1 MIKTSKKEKWNAE
14 LIIANKELIFQNEEK
29 DKRAAELV
37 IANKELI
44 FQNKEKEKRAAELI
58 IANEE
63 LNFQNEEKEKRAAE
77 LVIANE
83 ELNFQNE
90 EKEKRAAELV
100 IANEELN
107 FQNKEKEKRA
117 TELVIANKELIFQN
131 EEKEKRAAELII
143 ANEELNFQNEEK
155 EKRAAELIIANE
167 ELNFQ
172 NKEKEKRAAELV
184 IANKELMIAATVFE
198 SQEGMLI
205 TDASNRIIRVNSAFA
220 SITGYSNED
229 VIGQKPSVL
238 SSEKQSAGF
247 FITMWDSINNTGAWQ
262 GEIYNTRKNGEI
274 YPEYI
279 TITAVKDAQGIVT
292 NYVETLTDITLIKAS
307 ADKIISLAYYDVLT
321 HLPNRSLLLDRLEQ
335 ALTASAESG
344 QRGAVLCI
352 DLDHFKNLNDTL
364 GHDMGDLLLKQVA
377 ERLIACI
384 YTKDTIARIG
394 GDEFVIILENLSDSA
409 IEAAAE
415 TNNIIE
421 KIAFTL
427 SKPYQLNTHFY
438 QSSSSIGATL
448 FMGHE
453 LKSKELLKQADIAMY
468 QSKGKGRNAITF
480 FNSVMQDKITARV
493 DIENEL
499 RVAIEQQQFQ
509 LHYQIQVDHIG
520 RPFGAEALIRWP
532 HPKRG
537 LISPLSFIPVA
548 EDTGLIITIGQWVLE
563 TACAQLNRWDKD
575 ELTRYL
581 TLSVN
586 VSAKQFFQTDFAA
599 QVIATVRRY
608 DINPTKLKLELTES
622 MLVESIENFI
632 STINT
637 LKEIGI
643 KISLDDFGTGYSSLQ
658 YLKKLGIYQLKIDQS
673 FVRDIATDIHDQ
685 VIVRTIIAMAHS
697 LDINVVV
704 EGVETEEQR
713 QVLLTIGCS
722 HFQGYLFSK
731 PVHIDEFEGLV
742 RKL

>member
-1 MIKTSKKEKWNAE
+1 M
-14 LIIANKELIFQNEEK
+14 
-29 DKRAAELV
+29 
-37 IANKELI
+37 
-44 FQNKEKEKRAAELI
+44 
-58 IANEE
+58 
-63 LNFQNEEKEKRAAE
+63 
-77 LVIANE
+77 
-83 ELNFQNE
+83 
-90 EKEKRAAELV
+90 
-100 IANEELN
+100 
-107 FQNKEKEKRA
+107 
-117 TELVIANKELIFQN
+117 
-131 EEKEKRAAELII
+131 I

>member
-1 MIKTSKKEKWNAE
+1 M
-14 LIIANKELIFQNEEK
+14 
-29 DKRAAELV
+29 
-37 IANKELI
+37 
-44 FQNKEKEKRAAELI
+44 
-58 IANEE
+58 
-63 LNFQNEEKEKRAAE
+63 
-77 LVIANE
+77 VIANE

>member
-1 MIKTSKKEKWNAE
+1 
-14 LIIANKELIFQNEEK
+14 
-29 DKRAAELV
+29 
-37 IANKELI
+37 
-44 FQNKEKEKRAAELI
+44 
-58 IANEE
+58 
-63 LNFQNEEKEKRAAE
+63 
-77 LVIANE
+77 
-83 ELNFQNE
+83 
-90 EKEKRAAELV
+90 
-100 IANEELN
+100 
-107 FQNKEKEKRA
+107 
-117 TELVIANKELIFQN
+117 
-131 EEKEKRAAELII
+131 II

>member
-1 MIKTSKKEKWNAE
+1 M
-14 LIIANKELIFQNEEK
+14 
-29 DKRAAELV
+29 
-37 IANKELI
+37 
-44 FQNKEKEKRAAELI
+44 
-58 IANEE
+58 ANEE
-63 LNFQNEEKEKRAAE
+63 LNFQNEEKEKRAT
-77 LVIANE
+77 
-83 ELNFQNE
+83 
-90 EKEKRAAELV
+90 ELV

-292 NYVETLTDITLIKAS
+292 NYVETLTDITLIKTS

-377 ERLIACI
+377 ERLIACL

-608 DINPTKLKLELTES
+608 GINPTKLKLELTES
-622 MLVESIENFI
+622 MLVESIENFV

-742 RKL
+742 RKS

>member
-1 MIKTSKKEKWNAE
+1 MIKKSEEEKW
-14 LIIANKELIFQNEEK
+14 
-29 DKRAAELV
+29 
-37 IANKELI
+37 
-44 FQNKEKEKRAAELI
+44 AAELI
-58 IANEE
+58 
-63 LNFQNEEKEKRAAE
+63 
-77 LVIANE
+77 
-83 ELNFQNE
+83 
-90 EKEKRAAELV
+90 
-100 IANEELN
+100 
-107 FQNKEKEKRA
+107 
-117 TELVIANKELIFQN
+117 IANKELIFQN
-131 EEKEKRAAELII
+131 EEKEKRAAELVI
-143 ANEELNFQNEEK
+143 ANKELIFQNEEKGKRAAELVIANKELIFQNEEKGKRAAELVIANKELIFQNEEK
-155 EKRAAELIIANE
+155 EN
-167 ELNFQ
+167 
-172 NKEKEKRAAELV
+172 RAAELV

-238 SSEKQSAGF
+238 SSEKQSEGF
-247 FITMWDSINNTGAWQ
+247 LITMWDSINNTGAWQ

-292 NYVETLTDITLIKAS
+292 NYVETLTDITLIKTS

-335 ALTASAESG
+335 ALTASANSG

-364 GHDMGDLLLKQVA
+364 GHDMGDLLLQQVA

-384 YTKDTIARIG
+384 YEKDTIARIG
-394 GDEFVIILENLSDSA
+394 GDEFVIILEGLSDSA
-409 IEAAAE
+409 IEATAE

-427 SKPYQLNTHFY
+427 NKPYQLNTHFY
-438 QSSSSIGATL
+438 QSTSSIGATL

-468 QSKGKGRNAITF
+468 QSKSKGRNAITF

-509 LHYQIQVDHIG
+509 LHYQIQVDQMG

-532 HPKRG
+532 HPERG
-537 LISPLSFIPVA
+537 LISPLRFIPVA

-563 TACAQLNRWDKD
+563 TACAQLKRWEKD

-586 VSAKQFFQTDFAA
+586 VSAKQFFQPDFVA
-599 QVIATVRRY
+599 QVVATVRRY
-608 DINPTKLKLELTES
+608 GINPTKLKLELTES
-622 MLVESIENFI
+622 MLVDSIENFI

-637 LKEIGI
+637 LKGIGI

-673 FVRDIATDIHDQ
+673 FVRDIVTDVHDQ
-685 VIVRTIIAMAHS
+685 VIVRTITAMAHS

-704 EGVETEEQR
+704 EGIETEEQR
-713 QVLLTIGCS
+713 RVLLTIGCS
-722 HFQGYLFSK
+722 HFQGYFFSK
-731 PVHIDEFEGLV
+731 PLPIDEFEGLV
-742 RKL
+742 RKS